1 MISSVLIAN
10 RKGEILVYRAYRG
23 DVSRHETHLFCQR
36 VIAGKEA
43 SERPVQCIG
52 MCSFLHVSV
61 ADVVFVATTRANL
74 NATMGLV
81 FLYKFINI
89 LRSYFGGTVD
99 ENNVRKNFVLAYEL
113 LDEVAD
119 FGYPQILEPE
129 VLKKYITQGGQKLPN
144 LNDEAELR
152 KITIQATGS
161 TSWRAEG
168 IKYRKNEVYIDI
180 VESVNVLVSQKGH
193 VLRSDVSGRAIV
205 RCLLSGMPECKFGV
219 NDKLVMNKLPQ
230 PPKGVSSA
238 ARGISIDDVRF
249 HQCVK
254 LSKFDSERTVTFIPP
269 DGTFELMSYRISE
282 NIQLPF
288 RVLPVLQERGRTK
301 LDFSLKAKTTFAR
314 NLYATNVAI
323 KIPVPKNAAG
333 ATISSISMGKA
344 KLEVSQEAVVWR
356 IRRFP
361 GETEHTLLV
370 EVDLAPSITD
380 VKWTRPPISVD
391 FQIPMYTAS
400 GLCVRFLRIQEK
412 SNFKPVKWIRYIT
425 RAGSYQHRI

>member
-333 ATISSISMGKA
+333 ATISSISEEEEEEPMSAPRVSQCMHACISGRVPNACSAGMGKA
-344 KLEVSQEAVVWR
+344 KLEVA
-356 IRRFP
+356 
-361 GETEHTLLV
+361 HTSLSRGR
-370 EVDLAPSITD
+370 PNTRCWSRSIS
-380 VKWTRPPISVD
+380 PH
-391 FQIPMYTAS
+391 Q
-400 GLCVRFLRIQEK
+400 
-412 SNFKPVKWIRYIT
+412 
-425 RAGSYQHRI
+425 